1 MKHYRLNLYVLDNQ
15 GNVVEDS
22 VFEKDSSTELTVTK
36 LKELSNNGKYTNILS
51 EDFTSSH
58 IVLKNTDLVRFPF
71 LTYTIKLK

>member
-1 MKHYRLNLYVLDNQ
+1 MSTLNISLINIPIVQKVFGPEDNLI
-15 GNVVEDS
+15 VD
-22 VFEKDSSTELTVTK
+22 KL
-36 LKELSNNGKYTNILS
+36 LKEKLNNGKYTNILS